1 MSLPAPYYD
10 DGEGIV
16 IYNSDCRDILPH
28 LPKVDLVLTDPPY
41 GIDGGN
47 GRINLARG
55 KGNYSDAFEDTPDY
69 IESVV
74 IPAIK
79 ACIAMAYGV
88 VVSTGICNM
97 HLYPRCDSFG
107 CLYQPAAS
115 GMQVFGNAD
124 ASPIFYYGKNPT
136 KKNLGKKL
144 SYMLT
149 ESDRNTDHPCP
160 KPIKLW
166 TAMLNNFSLPG
177 QTILDP
183 FMGSGTTLR
192 AARDLGRKAIGIEI
206 EEKYCEIAVR
216 RLAQTVMKL

>member
-88 VVSTGICNM
+88 VVSTGE
-97 HLYPRCDSFG
+97 R
-107 CLYQPAAS
+107 
-115 GMQVFGNAD
+115 
-124 ASPIFYYGKNPT
+124 
-136 KKNLGKKL
+136 
-144 SYMLT
+144 
-149 ESDRNTDHPCP
+149 
-160 KPIKLW
+160 
-166 TAMLNNFSLPG
+166 
-177 QTILDP
+177 
-183 FMGSGTTLR
+183 
-192 AARDLGRKAIGIEI
+192 
-206 EEKYCEIAVR
+206 
-216 RLAQTVMKL
+216 